1 MKAKMEVKLK
11 LRQEDLFK
19 KIRVLER
26 KSLEGNNLLSV
37 EPSSNDRSGCRVE
50 KQVNHYK
57 KNITNI
63 LLNDYCI
70 KPCLQYMLSKS

>member
-37 EPSSNDRSGCRVE
+37 EPSSNDRSGYVE
-50 KQVNHYK
+50 LKNKLTIIK
-57 KNITNI
+57 KI
-63 LLNDYCI
+63 LPTFY
-70 KPCLQYMLSKS
+70 